1 MKKGLYFIVIILVL
15 LFVLVVLLSKSK
27 SHQLLTDAAIARKNG
42 APIPV
47 SVFSV
52 AKGNLYALTA
62 FECVSKAN
70 PLISITSPISN
81 SIVTDVPVAL
91 GDTVKKGQLLVKL
104 DDRTFK
110 VNAENQSKE
119 LQYLA
124 ETAKEQES
132 LAEYYKANLAKGLVK
147 EVDYRKAKIDWI
159 RSKNDYQA
167 VQESLSSTLVDLDR
181 TKIIAKTDGVITEIT
196 KVGQVA
202 SSSDTLV
209 SVAVVDPML
218 AECSLSDTD
227 YALLGDDK
235 VNQTVRLAFPAV
247 AGRGFEGRVKRVE
260 PVANYEQ
267 RMVSVSVE
275 LENHDGML
283 LPGMAATGQI
293 SNNKEAIRIPAI
305 SLISAHNNESAVFVI
320 EKGDIAKLRSIQ
332 TGIISSGYVEVK
344 SGLELNDRVVVAGQ
358 VDLQEGDLVNIADHS
373 EEGTEEVIV
382 ND

>member
-1 MKKGLYFIVIILVL
+1 MKKGLYFIIIILVL

-27 SHQLLTDAAIARKNG
+27 SHQLLTDATIARKNG
-42 APIPV
+42 VPIPV

-70 PLISITSPISN
+70 PLISITSPIQN
-81 SIVTDVPVAL
+81 AIVTEVAVAL
-91 GDTVKKGQLLVKL
+91 GDSVKKGQLLVKL

-110 VNAENQSKE
+110 ANAENQSRE

-124 ETAKEQES
+124 ETTKEQES
-132 LAEYYKANLAKGLVK
+132 LTEYYKTNLAKGLVK

-159 RSKNDYQA
+159 RSRNDYQQ
-167 VQESLSSTLVDLDR
+167 VQESLSATLVELDK
-181 TKIIAKTDGVITEIT
+181 TKILAKTDGVVTEIT
-196 KVGQVA
+196 KVGQV
-202 SSSDTLV
+202 SSSNDNLI
-209 SVAVVDPML
+209 SIAVVNPIL

-235 VNQTVRLAFPAV
+235 INQTVKFAFSAV
-247 AGRGFEGRVKRVE
+247 AGRSFEGHIKRVE

-267 RMVSVSVE
+267 RMVSISVE
-275 LENHDGML
+275 LDNHDSII

-293 SNNKEAIRIPAI
+293 SNNKDAIRVPAI
-305 SLISAHNNESAVFVI
+305 SLISTHNNDSAVFVI
-320 EKGDIAKLRSIQ
+320 EKGDVAKLRSIK

-358 VDLQEGDLVNIADHS
+358 VDLQEGDLVKVTEPS